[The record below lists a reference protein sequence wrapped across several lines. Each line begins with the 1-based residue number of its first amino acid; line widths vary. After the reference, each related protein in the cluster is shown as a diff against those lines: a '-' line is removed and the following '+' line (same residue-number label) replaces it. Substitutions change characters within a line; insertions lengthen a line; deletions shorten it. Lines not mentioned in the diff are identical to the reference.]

1 MIKCIVMCF
10 VVMAMPVWADS
21 LMVMLKDRSYRVD
34 LSAQIAAT
42 PFILALHGGG
52 GGGGAV
58 DGFHAN
64 D

>member
-21 LMVMLKDRSYRVD
+21 QMIVLKDRSYRVD
-34 LSAQIAAT
+34 LSAQMASS

-52 GGGGAV
+52 GGGG
-58 DGFHAN
+58 G
-64 D
+64 

>member
-21 LMVMLKDRSYRVD
+21 QTVMLKDRSYRVD
-34 LSAQIAAT
+34 LSAQIAAA

-52 GGGGAV
+52 GGG
-58 DGFHAN
+58 
-64 D
+64 